1 MQYFLLKLIA
11 LLKGPLKPLLIC
23 MAIFGPLGSLD
34 LYAQTDDGINIESIV
49 QNIDNSWP
57 KEYQNID
64 SLFSPFK
71 NDSIA
76 LKKLVV
82 KASDANALDVQSYAL
97 NKLGEIYR
105 NVSVYDK
112 ALETHQKAEKLAQT
126 ANNIQL
132 EVISL
137 NMIGV
142 VYRRMD
148 IIKPALDYHKRALD
162 IANTVKDPS
171 SDLKHSIAVSQNS
184 MGNIYLTLKQ
194 YDLAIEQFE
203 KSLVI
208 EKEAGNRLGLAINYQ
223 NLGYADEAK
232 GLLDLALKNYKR
244 SLNYNE
250 QIDSE
255 VGRVICYNSIG
266 QVYIKQKKYRD
277 AKVIIEEA
285 LKKALQL
292 EDQFYIAY
300 AYINLGWAQ
309 KEMQLNADAEANLK
323 KGLAVAETYG
333 FKTSLVDA
341 HKHLSEFYKKKDD
354 YSASLYHFEKA
365 VELEKTIFTER
376 NMQYVSDIIIQY
388 ENEAKNNQIIQLA
401 NENELVKSKLE
412 RNQTIFWFAIL
423 ALAIVAGIMIAV
435 SRNRQLSHEKQI
447 LTLEQDMLRSQMNPH
462 FIFNSLNSIKLY
474 IINNEKE
481 NAVYYL
487 NKFSKF
493 IRKILI
499 ASTEKEISLEDEL
512 DTMQLYMN
520 IENIRFSN
528 EIKFTVLVEPGI
540 NTSNLR
546 VPSLILQPFLEN
558 ALWHGLSSK
567 SEDKQIELKV
577 YQVEDDFITI
587 SITDNGI
594 GRIASEKINH
604 DKVLKRKSVG
614 LAITKARLANFS
626 KRFTT
631 DYKMDILDLYDNQQ
645 NASGT
650 KVVVHI
656 PIRANTLKTA

>member
-1 MQYFLLKLIA
+1 MRHLPLKLIA
-11 LLKGPLKPLLIC
+11 VLKKSLKHF
-23 MAIFGPLGSLD
+23 AIGLVYFSAIISLQ
-34 LYAQTDDGINIESIV
+34 AQNQNNADFDAALQKVEST
-49 QNIDNSWP
+49 WP
-57 KEYQNID
+57 KDYSEIH
-64 SLFSPFK
+64 SLFSKFTR
-71 NDSIA
+71 DSLIMKRLA
-76 LKKLVV
+76 V
-82 KASDANALDVQSYAL
+82 KASDAHSLEVESYAR

-105 NVSVYDK
+105 NKSLYDA
-112 ALETHQKAEKLAQT
+112 ALKSHQKAEELAKI
-126 ANNIQL
+126 ANNIEL

-137 NMIGV
+137 NMMGV

-148 IIKPALDYHKRALD
+148 FIKPALDYHKKALD
-162 IANTVKDPS
+162 IAKSIKNPS
-171 SDLKHSIAVSQNS
+171 EELMLSIAVSQNS

-194 YDLAIEQFE
+194 YDLAIDQFE

-208 EKEAGNRLGLAINYQ
+208 ENQLGNKLGLAINYH

-232 GLLDLALKNYKR
+232 GLLDLALKNYER

-266 QVYIKQKKYRD
+266 QIYIKQKKYKE
-277 AKVIIEEA
+277 AKAIIERGLE
-285 LKKALQL
+285 KAIKLG
-292 EDQFYIAY
+292 DQYYISY
-300 AYINLGWAQ
+300 AYINLGWVQ
-309 KEMQLNADAEANLK
+309 QELQMDELAEINLK
-323 KGLAVAETYG
+323 KGLEVSGTYG
-333 FKTSLVDA
+333 LKTSTVDA
-341 HKHLSEFYKKKDD
+341 YKHLSELYRKKKD
-354 YSASLYHFEKA
+354 YKASLEHFEKA

-388 ENEAKNNQIIQLA
+388 ENEAKTNQIIQLA
-401 NENELVKSKLE
+401 NENELVRSKLQ
-412 RNQTIFWFAIL
+412 RNQTIFWAAIL
-423 ALAIVAGIMIAV
+423 TLAIVAGIMIAIN
-435 SRNRQLSHEKQI
+435 RNRQLSHEKQI

-528 EIKFTVLVEPGI
+528 EINFTIDVEPGI
-540 NTSNLR
+540 NISVIK

-567 SEDKQIELKV
+567 KEDKQIQLRV
-577 YQVEDDFITI
+577 YKENNDFINI

-594 GRIASEKINH
+594 GRKASEIIN
-604 DKVLKRKSVG
+604 DGRVMKSKSVG

-626 KRFTT
+626 KRFTN
-631 DYKMDILDLYDNQQ
+631 DYKMDIEDLYDPKERPL
-645 NASGT
+645 GT
-650 KVVVHI
+650 RVVVHI
-656 PIRANTLKTA
+656 PIRSNKLKSA

>member
-1 MQYFLLKLIA
+1 MQPILKHIA
-11 LLKGPLKPLLIC
+11 LSKEPHILYGILLVFFFYTNILQAQNEKQRDFDRTLKSIG
-23 MAIFGPLGSLD
+23 
-34 LYAQTDDGINIESIV
+34 GI
-49 QNIDNSWP
+49 WP
-57 KEYQNID
+57 KNYSTID
-64 SLFSPFK
+64 SIFSEFE
-71 NDSIA
+71 NDSLVLKDLILKSGKADA
-76 LKKLVV
+76 LEVE
-82 KASDANALDVQSYAL
+82 SYGL

-105 NVSVYDK
+105 NISAYDA
-112 ALETHQKAEKLAQT
+112 ALEAHFKAEKLAQELG
-126 ANNIQL
+126 NVQL

-148 IIKPALDYHKRALD
+148 LIKPALDYHKKALD
-162 IANTVKDPS
+162 IASSVKNPS
-171 SDLKHSIAVSQNS
+171 QKLMSSIAVSQNS

-194 YDLAIEQFE
+194 YDLAVEQFE

-208 EKEAGNRLGLAINYQ
+208 EKKSGNKLGLAINYH
-223 NLGYADEAK
+223 NLGFADEAE
-232 GLLDLALKNYKR
+232 GQLDEALKNYQR
-244 SLNYNE
+244 SLDFNE
-250 QIDSE
+250 QINSE
-255 VGRVICYNSIG
+255 IGRVICFNSIG
-266 QVYIKQKKYRD
+266 QIYIKQEKFND
-277 AKVIIEEA
+277 AKIIIEKA
-285 LKKALQL
+285 LEKALQL
-292 EDQFYIAY
+292 GDQFYISW

-309 KEMQLNADAEANLK
+309 KELGMDKDAESNLK
-323 KGLAVAETYG
+323 KGLDISETYQL
-333 FKTSLVDA
+333 KTSIVDA
-341 HKHLSEFYKKKDD
+341 HKHLADFYKTQKD
-354 YSASLYHFEKA
+354 YKTSLYHFEKA
-365 VELEKTIFTER
+365 VALEKTIFTER

-388 ENEAKNNQIIQLA
+388 ENEAKNNEIIQLA
-401 NENELVKSKLE
+401 SENELVKSKMQ

-423 ALAIVAGIMIAV
+423 ALAVIAAIMIAIN
-435 SRNRQLSHEKQI
+435 RNGQLRHEKQI

-528 EIKFTVLVEPGI
+528 EINFTVEIAPGI
-540 NTSNLR
+540 NTSTIR

-567 SEDKQIELKV
+567 MTDKRIELKV
-577 YQVEDDFITI
+577 YKETAAFITI
-587 SITDNGI
+587 SIRDNGI
-594 GRIASEKINH
+594 GRDASEKINR
-604 DKVLKRKSVG
+604 DRILKRKSVG
-614 LAITKARLANFS
+614 LTITKARLTNFS

-631 DYKMDILDLYDNQQ
+631 DYKMEIEDLYDHQ
-645 NASGT
+645 NLPAGT
-650 KVVVHI
+650 KIVVSI
-656 PIRANTLKTA
+656 PIHTLNSKSS

>member
-1 MQYFLLKLIA
+1 MQLIYLKQIA
-11 LLKGPLKPLLIC
+11 LLKEPLSLC
-23 MAIFGPLGSLD
+23 MLMLIFGSNTILAQNQNSEGLD
-34 LYAQTDDGINIESIV
+34 ITLKSV
-49 QNIDNSWP
+49 QGVWP
-57 KEYQNID
+57 KKYENID
-64 SLFSPFK
+64 SVFSKFDK
-71 NDSIA
+71 DSLI
-76 LKKLVV
+76 LKELILKSD
-82 KASDANALDVQSYAL
+82 KADAFEVESYAL
-97 NKLGEIYR
+97 NKLGAIYR
-105 NVSVYDK
+105 NISSYDA
-112 ALETHQKAEKLAQT
+112 ALEAHFKAERLAQET
-126 ANNIQL
+126 NNIQL

-148 IIKPALDYHKRALD
+148 LIKPALDYHKKALD
-162 IANTVKDPS
+162 IANSVKNPS
-171 SDLKHSIAVSQNS
+171 QELMFSIAVSQNS

-194 YDLAIEQFE
+194 YDLAVEQFQ

-208 EKEAGNRLGLAINYQ
+208 EKKSENKLGLAINYH

-232 GLLDLALKNYKR
+232 GLLDLALENYQR
-244 SLNYNE
+244 SLDYNE
-250 QIDSE
+250 QINSE
-255 VGRVICYNSIG
+255 VGRVICFSSIG
-266 QVYIKQKKYRD
+266 QVYIKQEKFNE

-285 LKKALQL
+285 LEKALQL
-292 EDQFYIAY
+292 GDQFYISY

-309 KEMQLNADAEANLK
+309 KELNMDEEAEFNLK
-323 KGLAVAETYG
+323 KGLKISETYG
-333 FKTSLVDA
+333 LKTSIVDA
-341 HKHLSEFYKKKDD
+341 HKHLSDFYKKQND
-354 YSASLYHFEKA
+354 YKTSLYHYEEA

-401 NENELVKSKLE
+401 NENQLVKSKMQ

-423 ALAIVAGIMIAV
+423 AMLITAGVMIAIN
-435 SRNRQLSHEKQI
+435 RNRQLRHEKQI

-528 EIKFTVLVEPGI
+528 GINFTIDVAPEI
-540 NTSNLR
+540 NTSSIR

-567 SEDKQIELKV
+567 KENKQIELKV
-577 YQVEDDFITI
+577 YKDTDAFVTI
-587 SITDNGI
+587 SIRDNGI
-594 GRIASEKINH
+594 GRKASEKINR
-604 DKVLKRKSVG
+604 DRVLKRKSVG
-614 LAITKARLANFS
+614 LTITKARLTNFS
-626 KRFTT
+626 KMFTT
-631 DYKMDILDLYDNQQ
+631 DYKMEIEDLYDDQ
-645 NASGT
+645 NLPVGT
-650 KVVVHI
+650 KIVVAI
-656 PIRANTLKTA
+656 PIHSNRLKTA

>member
-1 MQYFLLKLIA
+1 MGIVFFGAVMSIEAQNETEDDFKNVLQN
-11 LLKGPLKPLLIC
+11 LKG
-23 MAIFGPLGSLD
+23 
-34 LYAQTDDGINIESIV
+34 
-49 QNIDNSWP
+49 SWP
-57 KEYQNID
+57 KDFDAID
-64 SLFSPFK
+64 SLFSNFK
-71 NDSIA
+71 NDSLI
-76 LKKLVV
+76 LKELSIKSSNENSLEVE
-82 KASDANALDVQSYAL
+82 SYAL

-105 NVSVYDK
+105 NRSFYTAALK
-112 ALETHQKAEKLAQT
+112 AHKKAEKLAQE
-126 ANNIQL
+126 AGNIEL
-132 EVISL
+132 EVFSL

-148 IIKPALDYHKRALD
+148 YIKPALDYHKKALD
-162 IANTVKDPS
+162 IANSVENPS
-171 SDLKHSIAVSQNS
+171 LALQANVAVSQNS

-208 EKEAGNRLGLAINYQ
+208 ENRLGNRLGLAINYH

-232 GLLDLALKNYKR
+232 GLLELALKNYKR

-255 VGRVICYNSIG
+255 VGRIICYNSIG
-266 QVYIKQKKYRD
+266 QIYIKQEKYYD
-277 AKVIIEEA
+277 AKVIIEQA
-285 LKKALQL
+285 LKKALVL
-292 EDQFYIAY
+292 GDQFYIAY
-300 AYINLGWAQ
+300 AYTNLGWVQ
-309 KEMQLNADAEANLK
+309 KELRMDDVAEVNLK
-323 KGLAVAETYG
+323 KGLEVSEAYAL
-333 FKTSLVDA
+333 KTSAVEA
-341 HKHLSEFYKKKDD
+341 HKQLSDLYKKQKN
-354 YSASLYHFEKA
+354 YQKSLYHFEKA
-365 VELEKTIFTER
+365 VELENTIFTER
-376 NMQYVSDIIIQY
+376 NMQYVSDIIIEY
-388 ENEAKNNQIIQLA
+388 ENEAKNTQIKQLA
-401 NENELVKSKLE
+401 SENELVKAKLQ
-412 RNQTIFWFAIL
+412 RNQIIFWSALL
-423 ALAIVAGIMIAV
+423 ALTIIAGTMIAV
-435 SRNRQLSHEKQI
+435 NRNRQLRHEKQI

-528 EIKFTVLVEPGI
+528 EINFTVQVESGV
-540 NTSNLR
+540 NLSNIK

-567 SEDKQIELKV
+567 KDDKRIELKV
-577 YQVEDDFITI
+577 YKANDDYINI

-594 GRIASEKINH
+594 GRKASERINNER
-604 DKVLKRKSVG
+604 VLKRKSVG
-614 LAITKARLANFS
+614 LSITKARLANFS

-631 DYKMDILDLYDNQQ
+631 DYRMNIEDLYDAEENPL
-645 NASGT
+645 GT
-650 KVVVHI
+650 KVVVYI
-656 PIRANTLKTA
+656 PTRANALKTA

>member
-1 MQYFLLKLIA
+1 MQHFPLTLIGFLKKPVLVCLMVMALGISCSLQAQNEERPNLEITLKHL
-11 LLKGPLKPLLIC
+11 
-23 MAIFGPLGSLD
+23 
-34 LYAQTDDGINIESIV
+34 NR
-49 QNIDNSWP
+49 SWP
-57 KEYQNID
+57 KTFGDID

-71 NDSIA
+71 TDSVA
-76 LKKLVV
+76 LKRLAV
-82 KASDANALDVQSYAL
+82 KSSEAQALEVESYAL

-105 NVSVYDK
+105 NRSLYEA
-112 ALETHQKAEKLAQT
+112 ALKVHQKAEKLAQE
-126 ANNIQL
+126 AHNIQL
-132 EVISL
+132 EVFSL

-148 IIKPALDYHKRALD
+148 FIKPALDYHKKALD
-162 IANTVKDPS
+162 IALSVKDPS
-171 SDLKHSIAVSQNS
+171 PDLMASIAVSQNS

-208 EKEAGNRLGLAINYQ
+208 ENQSGNRLGLAINYH

-232 GLLDLALKNYKR
+232 GLIDSALINYKR
-244 SLNYNE
+244 SLDFNE

-266 QVYIKQKKYRD
+266 QIYIKQKKFTD
-277 AKVIIEEA
+277 AKVIIELA

-300 AYINLGWAQ
+300 AYINLGWVQ
-309 KEMQLNADAEANLK
+309 KEMGMDKASEANLK
-323 KGLAVAETYG
+323 KGLEVSETYG
-333 FKTSLVDA
+333 LKTSTVDA
-341 HKHLSEFYKKKDD
+341 HKQLSDLYKKKNN
-354 YSASLYHFEKA
+354 YKASLTHYEQA

-401 NENELVKSKLE
+401 SENELVKSKLQ
-412 RNQTIFWFAIL
+412 RNQTIFWSAL
-423 ALAIVAGIMIAV
+423 LTLAIIAGIMIAIN
-435 SRNRQLSHEKQI
+435 RNRQLSHEKQI

-528 EIKFTVLVEPGI
+528 EIIFTVDVERGI
-540 NTSNLR
+540 NTATIK

-567 SEDKQIELKV
+567 KEDKQIELRVYKV
-577 YQVEDDFITI
+577 NNDFINI

-594 GRIASEKINH
+594 GRKASEEINH
-604 DKVLKRKSVG
+604 SRVLKRRSVG

-631 DYKMDILDLYDNQQ
+631 DYKMDIEDLYD
-645 NASGT
+645 ASGKPLGT
-650 KVVVHI
+650 RVVVHL
-656 PIRANTLKTA
+656 PTSSHSLKTA